1 MEIVIA
7 PNPVLRKE
15 CEDIDIAS
23 EPGIAELADE
33 MARLMYEANGCGLA
47 APQVGV
53 AKKLIVVDC
62 EYDGTNKSKNPI
74 VLVNPRVES
83 TRGEEIIDE
92 EGCLSIPG
100 ITVPV
105 ARCEDATVQAISLD
119 GEPVTIEAQ
128 GFFAR
133 CLQHEIDHLSGRTL
147 FETLPVMDRLAKLEE
162 FKAALEAAD
171 E

>member
-1 MEIVIA
+1 MEIIIA

-15 CEDIDIAS
+15 CEDIDIAN
-23 EPGIAELADE
+23 EPGLAEIADE

-47 APQVGV
+47 APQVGI

-62 EYDGTNKSKNPI
+62 EYDGTNKTKNPI
-74 VLVNPRVES
+74 VLVNPMVES
-83 TRGEEIIDE
+83 TRGEEIVDE

-105 ARCEDATVQAISLD
+105 ARCEDATIQALNIE

-162 FKAALEAAD
+162 FKAALAEAD
-171 E
+171 K

>member
-15 CEDIDIAS
+15 CEDIDIAN
-23 EPGIAELADE
+23 EPGLAGLADE

-47 APQVGV
+47 APQVGI

-62 EYDGTNKSKNPI
+62 EYDGSSKSKNPI
-74 VLVNPRVES
+74 ILVNPRVTS

-100 ITVPV
+100 ITVRV
-105 ARCEDATVQAISLD
+105 ARCEDATVEALSID

-128 GFFAR
+128 GFYAR

-162 FKAALEAAD
+162 FKEALEAS
-171 E
+171 EK

>member
-1 MEIVIA
+1 MEIITA

-15 CEDIDIAS
+15 CTDIDVAN
-23 EPGIAELADE
+23 EPGLAELADE
-33 MARLMYEANGCGLA
+33 MARLMYDANGCGLA

-53 AKKLIVVDC
+53 TKKLIVVDC
-62 EYDGTNKSKNPI
+62 EWDGSNKTKNPI
-74 VLVNPRVES
+74 VLVNPYVES
-83 TRGEEIIDE
+83 TRGEEIVDE

-100 ITVPV
+100 VTVPV
-105 ARCEDATVQAISLD
+105 ARCEDATVRALTIE
-119 GEPVTIEAQ
+119 GEPVVIEAE
-128 GFFAR
+128 GFLAR

-162 FKAALEAAD
+162 YKAAQEAD